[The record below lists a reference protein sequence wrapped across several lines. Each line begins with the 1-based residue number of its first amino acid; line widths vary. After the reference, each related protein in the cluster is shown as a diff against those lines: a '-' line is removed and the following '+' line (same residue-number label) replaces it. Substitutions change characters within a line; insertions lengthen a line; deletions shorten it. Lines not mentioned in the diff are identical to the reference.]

1 MLVLA
6 IETSTQRGSVA
17 LADDRGPVASAT
29 LGVPRR
35 HGEFV
40 APAIRFLLEQ
50 SGRTVDD
57 VTAVAV
63 GIGPGLF
70 TGLRV
75 GLATAS
81 AFASAR
87 RLPTV
92 GISGLDVLAFTHR
105 HTNRLIAATV
115 DARRG
120 EVFCALYRPT
130 PGGVERVRDPEVLT
144 PEELGGELEA
154 MADTVLVVGDG
165 VPAVSRSVET
175 SARLHFGS
183 TSVPDAAALADLA
196 VPRVQRE
203 ETTPPH
209 ELAPLYLRQADAQIG
224 WAERGSLGGGT
235 A

>member
-17 LADDRGPVASAT
+17 LADDRGAVASAD
-29 LGVPRR
+29 LSVPRR

-40 APAIRFLLEQ
+40 APAIEFLLAQ
-50 SGRTVDD
+50 SGRTVGD

-75 GLATAS
+75 GIATA
-81 AFASAR
+81 ATFAAAR

-92 GISGLDVLAFTHR
+92 GISGLDVVAFTNR

-120 EVFCALYRPT
+120 EVFVALYRPT
-130 PGGVERVRDPEVLT
+130 PGGVECVRPPHVMKPD
-144 PEELGGELEA
+144 ELGAELDAHGEPVLLVGGGAELVA
-154 MADTVLVVGDG
+154 AHVDTAKVHL
-165 VPAVSRSVET
+165 
-175 SARLHFGS
+175 GS
-183 TSVPDAAALADLA
+183 TQRPTAEALADLA
-196 VPRVQRE
+196 VPRVMRE
-203 ETTPPH
+203 ETVPPSALTPM
-209 ELAPLYLRQADAQIG
+209 YLRGADAKIG
-224 WAERGSLGGGT
+224 WSSRGSLRGG
-235 A
+235 AA